1 MPTLLRLIL
10 LSVAFAVAT
19 VAIGW
24 WGVPLAAAI
33 YGVISRQQRSSA
45 IVAGIAGVLAWSELL
60 LFDAARGPIGVLAQT
75 LGGVLNAKPI
85 AVYVLTLAFP
95 GLLAL
100 TASLLA
106 RQAASIPYFARS
118 EGP

>member
-24 WGVPLAAAI
+24 WGVPLAAAV
-33 YGVISRQQRSSA
+33 YGVISRKQRSSA
-45 IVAGIAGVLAWSELL
+45 IIAGIAGVLAWSELL
-60 LFDAARGPIGVLAQT
+60 LIDAARGPIGMLAHT
-75 LGGVLNAKPI
+75 LGGVLNTKPI

-106 RQAASIPYFARS
+106 RQTMAYFARA

>member
-1 MPTLLRLIL
+1 MSTLLRLLL

-24 WGVPLAAAI
+24 WGVPLAAAVF
-33 YGVISRQQRSSA
+33 GVISRKQRSSA
-45 IVAGIAGVLAWSELL
+45 IVAGVSGVMAWSELL
-60 LFDAARGPIGVLAQT
+60 LIDAARGPVGALAQT

-106 RQAASIPYFARS
+106 RQAMAYFA
-118 EGP
+118 PAD

>member
-10 LSVAFAVAT
+10 LSAAFAVAT
-19 VAIGW
+19 FAIGW

-33 YGVISRQQRSSA
+33 YGVISRKQRSSA
-45 IVAGIAGVLAWSELL
+45 IIAGVAGVLAWSELL

-100 TASLLA
+100 TASLLS
-106 RQAASIPYFARS
+106 RQATAIAYFAPAD
-118 EGP
+118 GP